1 MKKKNTWLKRL
12 GVLLVLVSIFI
23 AAGGA
28 YVYSNQDQILNF
40 VVKELNQ
47 SLKAEI
53 KVNTYKLD
61 LFSHFP
67 EVSIHFS
74 DVECLEVTPKP
85 NEQLFTFKSL
95 YVNLNFWDVIQQDY
109 DIKKLSVEDGYVNI
123 KVFKDGSNNY
133 TFWNPSSDTSSTR
146 IELSEV
152 LFTNT
157 KFYFFEQESDIVI
170 SAMIEDLSLNGEF
183 WKEEFSAQI
192 AFNTTEFNLAIK
204 EDIYLSDSRVSGE
217 TKFLTN
223 PNTVS
228 ISNGNLEINKLKF
241 SVNGT
246 ILEESSEWNV
256 AGSKLELPRFID
268 AIPKTFLPLKDN
280 MQTKGLANVTTILK
294 SDYNGVD
301 ITSSLEVID
310 ASYSSNK
317 SPLFIENLAFKATYS
332 NGKRNNLS
340 TSSLHIENAKGKTQ
354 TGSFFCDADIKNFK
368 RPSIFINGD
377 VALNLEELMKISK
390 PGIFE
395 KVQGEIK
402 SSFTASNT
410 YSSFAEIQTLALSN
424 ATFSGTMELQGG
436 FLKFSN
442 SNFQLENISASLG
455 LNGKDLTIKSLNLE
469 SGESQF
475 SANGILTK
483 VLHFGDHNLTPFLKL
498 KINSNQVNVQE
509 IANWQFG
516 EPNSSNSSLPFNFET
531 NLSVNHFYWDGFNGN
546 ELSGKVS
553 GTSSN
558 IIGSGLSF
566 KSSEGLITGKFNVS
580 TERNSMV
587 ASAGISN
594 LEISKLF
601 SEFKN
606 FGQTDLTGKN
616 IQGNLNTSLDL
627 KLRFDENWTLIPNSI
642 WMESDLLIE
651 NGELNDYKPLES
663 LEAFAEKED
672 LKHVQFST
680 LRNTIKIENSRIY
693 IPQMHIASNALN
705 LDIEGIH
712 YFNSKIDYSI
722 RLELTKVLA
731 GGKKPKSGGYDD
743 FVIIE
748 DRPSDIFIWVK
759 VGCNV
764 ENPCTGLDVSKM
776 KDSMKKD
783 FKSQGQE
790 LKELMKKDTVKTQST
805 QSEYIFEWSEEPD
818 TNERED

>member
-1 MKKKNTWLKRL
+1 MFILIALFL
-12 GVLLVLVSIFI
+12 G
-23 AAGGA
+23 AAGA

-53 KVNTYKLD
+53 KVKTYKLD

-67 EVSIHFS
+67 EVAIHFS
-74 DVECLEVTPKP
+74 DVECLEVTPQP

-123 KVFKDGSNNY
+123 KIYKDGSNNY

-157 KFYFFEQESDIVI
+157 KFYFFEQERDVVI
-170 SAMIEDLSLNGEF
+170 SAMIEDLSLTGEF

-192 AFNTTEFNLAIK
+192 AFNTNDFNLSIN
-204 EDIYLSDSRVSGE
+204 EDVFLAESRVSAE

-223 PNTVS
+223 PQTVS
-228 ISNGNLEINKLKF
+228 INKSNLEINKLKF
-241 SVNGT
+241 SVDGT
-246 ILEESSEWNV
+246 ILEESSKWKI
-256 AGSKLELPRFID
+256 AGLNLELPRFID
-268 AIPKTFLPLKDN
+268 AIPKTFLPLKND
-280 MQTKGLANVTTILK
+280 MQTKGLANVTTVLK

-301 ITSSLEVID
+301 ITSSLEVMN
-310 ASYSSNK
+310 ASYSSKK
-317 SPLFIENLAFKATYS
+317 SPVFIDNLGFIATFN
-332 NGKRNNLS
+332 NGKRNNLT

-354 TGSFFCDADIKNFK
+354 TGSFFCDVDIKNFK

-395 KVQGEIK
+395 EVKGEVN
-402 SSFTASNT
+402 SSFTASNS
-410 YSSFAEIQTLALSN
+410 YSSFSEIQTLALAN
-424 ATFSGTMELQGG
+424 ASFSGTMELTSG

-455 LNGKDLTIKSLNLE
+455 LNGKDLTIKKLNLE

-483 VLHFGDHNLTPFLKL
+483 VLHFGDHNMTPYLKL
-498 KINSNQVNVQE
+498 NINSTKVNVQK

-516 EPNSSNSSLPFNFET
+516 ETNSENSALPFNFET

-546 ELSGKVS
+546 DLKGKIT
-553 GTSSN
+553 GNSSS
-558 IIGSGLSF
+558 IKGSELSF
-566 KSSEGLITGKFNVS
+566 KSSDGLMKGRFEVS
-580 TERNSMV
+580 TESNSLI
-587 ASAGISN
+587 ASTDISN

-601 SEFKN
+601 KEFKN
-606 FGQTDLTGKN
+606 FGQTDLTDKNLKGK
-616 IQGNLNTSLDL
+616 LNTHVDL
-627 KLRFDENWTLIPNSI
+627 RLSFDDNWAIIPNSI

-651 NGELNDYKPLES
+651 NGELNNYKPLES
-663 LEAFAEKED
+663 LEAFAEKKD
-672 LKHVQFST
+672 LKNVKFST

-693 IPQMHIASNALN
+693 IPQMRIASNALN

-722 RLELTKVLA
+722 RLELTKVLS

-748 DRPSDIFIWVK
+748 DRPSDVYIWVK

-764 ENPCTGLDVSKM
+764 EEPCTGLDVSKM
-776 KDSMKKD
+776 KDSMKKG
-783 FKSQGQE
+783 FKNQGQE
-790 LKELMKKDTVKTQST
+790 LKELINKDTAKTEST

-818 TNERED
+818 TNERND